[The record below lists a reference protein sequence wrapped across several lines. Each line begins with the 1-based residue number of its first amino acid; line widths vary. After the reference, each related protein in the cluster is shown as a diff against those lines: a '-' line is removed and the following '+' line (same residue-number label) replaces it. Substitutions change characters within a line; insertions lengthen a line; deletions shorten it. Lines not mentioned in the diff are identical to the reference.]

1 MSDEVRL
8 VAVSEHDLQQMG
20 AFAEIID
27 WDAGITEEE
36 MRPYRSLIRAEAE
49 SCRDLH
55 PRNTA
60 PAIRLNDKLRASFH
74 SPEEDR

>member
-36 MRPYRSLIRAEAE
+36 ARLDAARAELDARAG
-49 SCRDLH
+49 STLAQYLRPL
-55 PRNTA
+55 RA
-60 PAIRLNDKLRASFH
+60 SLAAKLRAALN
-74 SPEEDR
+74 PEECE